1 MARVVETLFCTE
13 CTECTRCA
21 TDTCGS
27 GTKRSRGAPVTL
39 DRESARV
46 TVGSLAGARAGTGSA
61 CQAGA
66 AAVFQG
72 SAAPGML
79 PRPRPAWPSG
89 ACSTP
94 RELHAISSP
103 GSSRALI
110 VSCYRQLAR
119 RRQDRSSYA
128 RISVRIPIEMV
139 GIREAGRAE
148 RLLCVRDVG
157 LLAVRVTGCARRV
170 RVNWRAAGWGT
181 WRADVVTVSDYGVIL
196 AAWAAGLRRA
206 GRPPWRRSRPAGP
219 GDAGSCRIVAWG
231 ARSAGL
237 LPCRARGR
245 GPGRGARRVNCP
257 RPPPYPVWLTTNPWS
272 PRRSA

>member
-1 MARVVETLFCTE
+1 VVVLELGDGGWPVRGVGTCRRARARVPARTDCHPRAVTESYPVAGRTAGSWTGCRAHWVRSVLSVHFFAVCAASALRAVRRANGKERLYKFDSVRGLQVRGTISKLLVVRFAVFMDRVVETLFCTE

-128 RISVRIPIEMV
+128 RISGM
-139 GIREAGRAE
+139 
-148 RLLCVRDVG
+148 
-157 LLAVRVTGCARRV
+157 
-170 RVNWRAAGWGT
+170 N
-181 WRADVVTVSDYGVIL
+181 SY
-196 AAWAAGLRRA
+196 
-206 GRPPWRRSRPAGP
+206 
-219 GDAGSCRIVAWG
+219 
-231 ARSAGL
+231 
-237 LPCRARGR
+237 
-245 GPGRGARRVNCP
+245 
-257 RPPPYPVWLTTNPWS
+257 
-272 PRRSA
+272 